1 MCIFFNSPLQGNFN
15 PLSLVLITEN
25 KMVRRSHI
33 TVLLIYLLMITLSEL
48 VLTYHSVPAGLLCY
62 SIILISLVI
71 SSTQSVTNI
80 EKIKACFRDM
90 CKDMFTLKPL
100 IFFGLSPEK
109 IRPVPMNIPS
119 SIERE
124 KNFSNLLKC
133 LTLVPTI
140 RMLSTS
146 MPVAQ
151 ISQIY
156 WFLII
161 NTPLFILA
169 FLIIKSMSFRWS
181 ELGFNIGKLRT
192 QFLISM
198 TGIVLGVMDY
208 SLLKP
213 DPLINYLS
221 IETVI
226 IPSIILL
233 MFTGFSEELIFRG
246 IIQRGS
252 ERLIGSTYGL
262 MFTSILFAVMHI
274 GWRSFPDLIFVFGVG
289 LYYGYIFQKTRSLL
303 GITISHGVTNITMFL
318 IAPFILPI

>member
-1 MCIFFNSPLQGNFN
+1 
-15 PLSLVLITEN
+15 
-25 KMVRRSHI
+25 MVRRSHI
-33 TVLLIYLLMITLSEL
+33 VVMLIYLLMITLSEL
-48 VLTYHSVPAGLLCY
+48 VLTYHSVTAGLLCY
-62 SIILISLVI
+62 SIILMSLVI

-80 EKIKACFRDM
+80 GKIKACFRDM
-90 CKDMFTLKPL
+90 CRDMSTLKPL

-109 IRPVPMNIPS
+109 IRSVPIIIPS
-119 SIERE
+119 SVERE

-133 LTLVPTI
+133 LTLIPII

-146 MPVAQ
+146 MPIAQ

-169 FLIIKSMSFRWS
+169 FLIIKSIPMSWS
-181 ELGFNIGKLRT
+181 DLGFNIGKLRT
-192 QFLISM
+192 QFLIAMS
-198 TGIVLGVMDY
+198 GIALGVMDY
-208 SLLKP
+208 GFLKP

-226 IPSIILL
+226 VPSIILL
-233 MFTGFSEELIFRG
+233 IFTGFSEELIFRG
-246 IIQRGS
+246 IIQRSS
-252 ERLIGSTYGL
+252 ERLMGSIYGL
-262 MFTSILFAVMHI
+262 MFTSILFAAMHI
-274 GWRSFPDLIFVFGVG
+274 GWRSLPDLIFVFGVG